1 MSNQRSG
8 SVLFLLDRTL
18 RQMRHALQ
26 VHLNEKNV
34 KLTVDQWILLNEASS
49 SVGVISHNE
58 LSKRVSKDPASVTR
72 IVSSLEELKLI
83 TRIPSRKDQRVLLL
97 KVTAAGRKEL
107 LQAAAAI
114 QNYRKSVLKGI
125 EKEELLHVKIL
136 LDKMFENTGGT
147 LI

>member
-26 VHLNEKNV
+26 LHLNEKNV
-34 KLTVDQWILLNEASS
+34 NLTVDQWILLNEAASA
-49 SVGVISHNE
+49 GVISHNE

-83 TRIPSRKDQRVLLL
+83 ARIPSKTDQRVLLL
-97 KVTAAGRKEL
+97 KVTASGRKEL
-107 LQAAAAI
+107 QQAAAAI

-125 EKEELLHVKIL
+125 EKEELLHVKVL

>member
-49 SVGVISHNE
+49 AGVISHNE

-83 TRIPSRKDQRVLLL
+83 ARIPSKKDQRVLLL

-107 LQAAAAI
+107 QQAATAI

-136 LDKMFENTGGT
+136 LDKMFENTGGA

>member
-49 SVGVISHNE
+49 AGVISHNE

-83 TRIPSRKDQRVLLL
+83 ARIPSKKDQRVLLL

-107 LQAAAAI
+107 QQAAAAI

-125 EKEELLHVKIL
+125 EKEELLHVKLL
-136 LDKMFENTGGT
+136 LDKMFENTGGK
-147 LI
+147 LY

>member
-26 VHLNEKNV
+26 VHLSEKNV

-49 SVGVISHNE
+49 SGVISHNE

-83 TRIPSRKDQRVLLL
+83 ARIPSRKDQRVLLL

-107 LQAAAAI
+107 QQAAAAI
-114 QNYRKSVLKGI
+114 HNYRKSVLKGI

>member
-49 SVGVISHNE
+49 SGVISHNE

-83 TRIPSRKDQRVLLL
+83 ARIPSKKDQRVLLL

-107 LQAAAAI
+107 QQASAAI

-125 EKEELLHVKIL
+125 EKEELLHVKML
-136 LDKMFENTGGT
+136 LDKMFENTGGM
-147 LI
+147 LH

>member
-18 RQMRHALQ
+18 RQMRHSLQ

-49 SVGVISHNE
+49 AGVISHNE

-107 LQAAAAI
+107 QQAAVAI

-125 EKEELLHVKIL
+125 EKEELLHVKML
-136 LDKMFENTGGT
+136 LDKMFENTGGK

>member
-26 VHLNEKNV
+26 LHLNEKNV
-34 KLTVDQWILLNEASS
+34 RLTVDQWILLNEAASS
-49 SVGVISHNE
+49 GVISHNE

-83 TRIPSRKDQRVLLL
+83 ARIPSKKDQRVLLL

-107 LQAAAAI
+107 QQAAAAI
-114 QNYRKSVLKGI
+114 QLYRKYVLKGI
-125 EKEELLHVKIL
+125 EKEELLHVKLL

>member
-26 VHLNEKNV
+26 LHLNEKNV
-34 KLTVDQWILLNEASS
+34 NLTVDQWILLNEAASA
-49 SVGVISHNE
+49 GVISHNE

-72 IVSSLEELKLI
+72 IVSSLEESRLI
-83 TRIPSRKDQRVLLL
+83 ARIPSKKDQRVLLL

-107 LQAAAAI
+107 QQAAAAI
-114 QNYRKSVLKGI
+114 QQYRKSVLKGI
-125 EKEELLHVKIL
+125 EKEELLHVKLL
-136 LDKMFENTGGT
+136 LDKMFENTGGE
-147 LI
+147 LL